1 MDSKQQEMTPL
12 VSFVITNYNLPVNLL
27 SKCID
32 SVLALSLRPY
42 EREIIVVD
50 DGSDLSPI
58 NDLVAYGDEIIYVR
72 QKHSGVSIAR
82 NTGIQMAR
90 GRYLQFIDGDDYL
103 IQSAYEHCLDIIRYS
118 QEVDVVLFD
127 FTRSEGQQEATYNDS
142 EKMRGADYMRNH
154 NIQGSVC
161 SCLFRKAARG
171 SLLFTPGIQ
180 YGEDEEF
187 TPQLLLRADCICVT
201 DAKAYFYRTNETSST
216 RQTDTNSKLQ
226 RLDDAL
232 TVILNLNKTAD
243 TLPTDERTALQ
254 RRVAQLTMDYL
265 YNTIMLTHSSKQLD
279 TRIEELRQYGL
290 YPLPDRDYTK
300 KYQWFRRMIDT
311 SLGRKILLN
320 TLPFLKRER

>member
-42 EREIIVVD
+42 EREIILVD

-103 IQSAYEHCLDIIRYS
+103 MQAAYEHCLDIVRYS
-118 QEVDVVLFD
+118 QDIDVVLFD
-127 FTRSEGQQEATYNDS
+127 FTRSESQQTTTYNDS

-171 SLLFTPGIQ
+171 TLMFTPGIQ

-187 TPQLLLRADCICVT
+187 TPQLLLRADCIYVT

>member
-42 EREIIVVD
+42 EREIILVD

-103 IQSAYEHCLDIIRYS
+103 MQAAYEHCLDIVRYS
-118 QEVDVVLFD
+118 QDIDVVLFD
-127 FTRSEGQQEATYNDS
+127 FTRSESQQTTTYNDS

-171 SLLFTPGIQ
+171 TLMFTPGIQ

>member
-12 VSFVITNYNLPVNLL
+12 VSFIITNYNLPVNLL

-32 SVLALSLRPY
+32 SVLALSLRPS
-42 EREIIVVD
+42 EREIILVD

-58 NDLVAYGDEIIYVR
+58 NDLVTYGDEIIYVR
-72 QKHSGVSIAR
+72 QKHGGVSIAR

-90 GRYLQFIDGDDYL
+90 GRYVQFIDGDDYL
-103 IQSAYEHCLDIIRYS
+103 IQAAYEHCLDIVRYS
-118 QEVDVVLFD
+118 QDIDVVLFD
-127 FTRSEGQQEATYNDS
+127 FTRSEDVREATYNDS

-161 SCLFRKAARG
+161 SCLFRKATRG

-187 TPQLLLRADCICVT
+187 TPQLLLRADCICFT
-201 DAKAYFYRTNETSST
+201 DAKAYFYRTHEASST
-216 RQTDTNSKLQ
+216 HQKDASRKQQ

-232 TVILNLNKTAD
+232 TVLLHLNKTAD
-243 TLPTDERTALQ
+243 TMPTDERMALQ

-265 YNTIMLTHSSKQLD
+265 YN
-279 TRIEELRQYGL
+279 
-290 YPLPDRDYTK
+290 YTK

-311 SLGRKILLN
+311 RLGRKIMLN
-320 TLPFLKRER
+320 SLPLLKRER